1 MPTKLL
7 SSDIYIYGF
16 QHPCPAEGYYKLTD
30 IVVVYRQEME
40 TRPTIAGQS
49 IPTFPLHSTSE
60 KAIPLLGFGTAEF
73 PFGAPIDTLKQTIL
87 EAIKLG
93 DAHHDCVLPA
103 LKQTLENLKLE
114 YLDLYLIHWPVRL
127 KPGKWEFPFKE
138 EDLGPIDLKS
148 EWEAMEECQ
157 ALGLTKSLGVSN
169 LSCKK
174 LQTILSTAKIPP
186 AVEMNSLWQQ
196 KKLRKFCEEKGI
208 LIEAYSP
215 LGTKGTARGTNRVIE
230 CEVPKEIAQAK
241 GKSLAQCKVYA
252 AGDFVS
258 DDGPHKTVEEFWD
271 GEI

>member
-1 MPTKLL
+1 
-7 SSDIYIYGF
+7 
-16 QHPCPAEGYYKLTD
+16 
-30 IVVVYRQEME
+30 ME
-40 TRPTIAGQS
+40 TRPTITGQS

-73 PFGAPIDTLKQTIL
+73 PFGASIDTLKQTIL

-93 DAHHDCVLPA
+93 YRHFDTAAVYQTEQPLGEAISNAIRLGLIKSRNELYHFQALVQQSVLPA
-103 LKQTLENLKLE
+103 VKQTLENLKLE
-114 YLDLYLIHWPVRL
+114 YLDLYLIHWPVSL
-127 KPGKWEFPFKE
+127 KPGKWEFPFKK
-138 EDLGPIDLKS
+138 EDLGPVDLKS

-186 AVEMNSLWQQ
+186 AVNQVEMNPLWQQ

-215 LGTKGTARGTNRVIE
+215 QAAKGTARATNRVME

-241 GKSLAQCKVYA
+241 GKSLAQV
-252 AGDFVS
+252 
-258 DDGPHKTVEEFWD
+258 
-271 GEI
+271 